1 MARTGPPDDFH
12 NEPTRH
18 AGFGMGERP
27 PFTEAAPTGQAPGEP
42 PPGEYQPDQSVDPF
56 DEESEPTAWYRRPV
70 MLLGWALLVLILIA
84 LIVFGITQLLG
95 GDQGTSHVPST
106 STTSP
111 TSTTTTTTTTSPST
125 TTESPSSSSAVEPPA
140 QQPTQQPTQQPSQQP
155 SHRHHM
161 PSLPPVITIPG
172 GPTMTVPPALR

>member
-27 PFTEAAPTGQAPGEP
+27 PSTEAAPTGQAPGEP
-42 PPGEYQPDQSVDPF
+42 PPGQYQPDQSVDPF
-56 DEESEPTAWYRRPV
+56 DEETQPTAWYRRPV

-95 GDQGTSHVPST
+95 GEQGTSHVPST
-106 STTSP
+106 STTTP
-111 TSTTTTTTTTSPST
+111 TSTTTTTTTSPST
-125 TTESPSSSSAVEPPA
+125 TTESPPSSSAVEPPA
-140 QQPTQQPTQQPSQQP
+140 QQPTQQPTQQPSPQP
-155 SHRHHM
+155 SHRHHI

>member
-1 MARTGPPDDFH
+1 
-12 NEPTRH
+12 
-18 AGFGMGERP
+18 MGERP
-27 PFTEAAPTGQAPGEP
+27 PSTEAAPTGQAPGGP

-56 DEESEPTAWYRRPV
+56 DEDSEPTAWYRRPV

-95 GDQGTSHVPST
+95 GQQGTSHVPST
-106 STTSP
+106 STTTP
-111 TSTTTTTTTTSPST
+111 TSTTTTTTTSPST
-125 TTESPSSSSAVEPPA
+125 TTESPPSSSAVEPPA